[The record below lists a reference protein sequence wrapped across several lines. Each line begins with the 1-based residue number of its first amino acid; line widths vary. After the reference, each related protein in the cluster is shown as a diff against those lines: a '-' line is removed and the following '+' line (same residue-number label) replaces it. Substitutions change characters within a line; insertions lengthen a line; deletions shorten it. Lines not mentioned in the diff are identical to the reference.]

1 MSDTLEQAAQA
12 FDTAINGN
20 ASPRRESD
28 SSTER
33 PTETMFAGVGDLEV
47 DENSPV
53 RGGGDDEDRASRRET
68 NGRFRRQEEENSDD
82 ADEAGNEEDEDNQ
95 GVDEDADD
103 EDAGKDDEDA
113 DDVYEVVVDGQRIE
127 VPLREALNGY
137 IRTETFH
144 QRLNQVNEAAKV
156 VSGRYDEVEAMRTE
170 YVGLIDKMKKG
181 IEALVPSGMNWDELY
196 AQDPKAARELEN
208 RYNGFKDLL
217 KGLDVEKASELKK
230 QEDEKSKKNREDV
243 AAENARIMRNNP
255 TWKDPKVMA
264 RDQAMMANTAQ
275 RAGYSIEE
283 VAGIT
288 DSRQVTILLKAA
300 KWDKLQGDR
309 PKPIRKGVKP
319 GQRGAVNGNGR
330 SASRADKGA
339 MKQLSRT
346 GSLEDAASVF
356 TNLIK

>member
-20 ASPRRESD
+20 ATSRRESD

-47 DENSPV
+47 DEESPA
-53 RGGGDDEDRASRRET
+53 RGGGDDEDRSSHRET
-68 NGRFRRQEEENSDD
+68 NGRFRRQEEENLD
-82 ADEAGNEEDEDNQ
+82 DEAGNEEGEDDQ
-95 GVDEDADD
+95 GDDNDPDD
-103 EDAGKDDEDA
+103 EDDKDEQE

-144 QRLNQVNEAAKV
+144 QRLNQINEAAKV
-156 VSGRYDEVEAMRTE
+156 VSGRYDEVETMRTE

-181 IEALVPSGMNWDELY
+181 IEALVPTGMNWDELY

-230 QEDEKSKKNREDV
+230 QEDEKSKKSREDV

-319 GQRGAVNGNGR
+319 GQRGAGNGNSR
-330 SASRADKGA
+330 TASRADKGA

-346 GSLEDAASVF
+346 GSLEDAAAVF
-356 TNLIK
+356 TKFIK